1 MGKIKPLGSIANLL
15 PLFVSFTTTAGATL
29 GNISRSVKEVDN
41 FVNSDKQN
49 SAKPSLDSYL
59 VRPQHEIEN
68 LSKNE
73 PLPLQNSAKPL
84 VTKNENS
91 TIKAKINTREEI
103 SKFANTSSNI
113 TSVFV
118 SRCKGVGVFGSVW

>member
-1 MGKIKPLGSIANLL
+1 
-15 PLFVSFTTTAGATL
+15 
-29 GNISRSVKEVDN
+29 
-41 FVNSDKQN
+41 
-49 SAKPSLDSYL
+49 
-59 VRPQHEIEN
+59 
-68 LSKNE
+68 
-73 PLPLQNSAKPL
+73 LPLQNSAKPL

>member
-59 VRPQHEIEN
+59 VRPPQEIE
-68 LSKNE
+68 K
-73 PLPLQNSAKPL
+73 
-84 VTKNENS
+84 T
-91 TIKAKINTREEI
+91 NTREEI
-103 SKFANTSSNI
+103 SKFANTSHD
-113 TSVFV
+113 TVA
-118 SRCKGVGVFGSVW
+118 KE